1 MNTKNKNFEQAYF
14 LFGML
19 VCCFLL
25 IACTTKTV
33 ELVTNNK
40 AITTIES
47 EPVILASTYFVSDLD
62 NEDLHSLEPQIT
74 KDSNGNEMAVWEEY
88 DGTRFGIWAKYRA
101 APAKQDGP
109 VASLWERSIPI
120 DALNKVSAYHPQVQ
134 FDTKGDAV
142 VVWEQSNGLTSTVW
156 TNRYTTGKGWGVAHQ
171 IETQAEVSAKT
182 PQIAISSNNLAIV
195 VWKQSSTRNPMQ
207 FRIHASRQNA
217 DLTWSKPVDIDTNQ
231 GNSSSPKIA
240 SDANGNALAVW
251 HTFDGVHN
259 KIKASYFTLLNGWTK
274 ASSVE
279 TSYSDAYAPRITLD
293 EKGNAIAVWHQMDGS
308 RLNFWANRFVP
319 QLGWGQ
325 AKLVKPDLSDGDFPI
340 VGLDH
345 FGNAVL
351 ASN

>member
-19 VCCFLL
+19 VCCFIL

-33 ELVTNNK
+33 ELVTS
-40 AITTIES
+40 AQATTTPES
-47 EPVILASTYFVSDLD
+47 EPVKLASTYFVSDLD
-62 NEDLHSLEPQIT
+62 NEDLLGLEPHIA

-88 DGTRFGIWAKYRA
+88 DGTRFGVWAKYRA
-101 APAKQDGP
+101 APAKQDGSI
-109 VASLWERSIPI
+109 ASLWERSIPI
-120 DALNKVSAYHPQVQ
+120 DAMNKVSAYNPQVQ

-156 TNRYTTGKGWGVAHQ
+156 TNRYTTGKGWGLAHQ
-171 IETQAEVSAKT
+171 IETQEEGNAQT

-195 VWKQSSTRNPMQ
+195 VWKQSHKRDPMQ

-217 DLTWSKPVDIDTNQ
+217 DLSWSKPVVIDTNQ
-231 GNSSSPKIA
+231 GNSSSPKIV

-279 TSYSDAYAPRITLD
+279 TSYSDAYEPRITLD
-293 EKGNAIAVWHQMDGS
+293 AKGNAIAVWHQLDGS
-308 RLNFWANRFVP
+308 RLNFWANRYIS
-319 QLGWGQ
+319 QAGWGQ
-325 AKLVKPDLSDGDFPI
+325 AKLVKPDLSDGDFP
-340 VGLDH
+340 VVNLDH
-345 FGNAVL
+345 FGNAAL